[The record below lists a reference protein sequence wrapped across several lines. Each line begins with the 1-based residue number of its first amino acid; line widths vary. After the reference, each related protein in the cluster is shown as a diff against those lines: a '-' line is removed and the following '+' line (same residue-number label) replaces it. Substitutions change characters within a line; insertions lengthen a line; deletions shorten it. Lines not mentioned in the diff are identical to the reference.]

1 MNARDDKEQ
10 DLERLLDRTLRELPA
25 RRAPPTLESRVLGEL
40 ARRAALPWWRHSF
53 AHWPRA
59 ARTVFVLTC
68 CGLSGL
74 ARLGGAWAVV
84 GVRSLHETGA
94 LSMPWGRQAM
104 TIMGVAGELTAL
116 LADAVP
122 PTWLYDGLAV
132 SAVLYAALFG
142 LGVAAYRTLY
152 LGSGITG
159 GVRP

>member
-1 MNARDDKEQ
+1 MNERDYDEQ
-10 DLERLLDRTLRELPA
+10 ELARLLDRTLRELRA

-40 ARRAALPWWRHSF
+40 ERRAALPWWRHSF

-59 ARTVFVLTC
+59 ARAVFVLTC

-74 ARLGGAWAVV
+74 AFIGGAWAVV
-84 GVRSLHETGA
+84 GLRSLHESGA
-94 LSMPWGRQAM
+94 LSIPWARQAT

-132 SAVLYAALFG
+132 SALLYAALFG
-142 LGVAAYRTLY
+142 LGIAAYRTLY
-152 LGSGITG
+152 LYVGTAGGI
-159 GVRP
+159 RS